1 MPQTEG
7 RRVLG
12 ESERR
17 RRVMQLGVFLLA
29 LVLFTLPLASQAQ
42 QSGKVARLGLLGL
55 FTPELGSRR
64 VAVREGL
71 DDLGWH
77 ESQNIQFEPRY
88 ASGAARSVWSAGGRA
103 RPAESRRHRHV
114 RDGCNPRGERGNGE
128 YSDRDGRRRRSGG
141 LRIRDGPRAAR
152 GGERDRGLAAANR
165 L

>member
-1 MPQTEG
+1 
-7 RRVLG
+7 
-12 ESERR
+12 
-17 RRVMQLGVFLLA
+17 MQLGVFLLA

-88 ASGAARSVWSAGGRA
+88 ASGQRDRLGALAAELVQQRVDVIVAFGTDATRAAKGATASIPIVMGGVADPVGSGFVTGLA
-103 RPAESRRHRHV
+103 RP
-114 RDGCNPRGERGNGE
+114 
-128 YSDRDGRRRRSGG
+128 GG
-141 LRIRDGPRAAR
+141 GT
-152 GGERDRGLAAANR
+152 
-165 L
+165 